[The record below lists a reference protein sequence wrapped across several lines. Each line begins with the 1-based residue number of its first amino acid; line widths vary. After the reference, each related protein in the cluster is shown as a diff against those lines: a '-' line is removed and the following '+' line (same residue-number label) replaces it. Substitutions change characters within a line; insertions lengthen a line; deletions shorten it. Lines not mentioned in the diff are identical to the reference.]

1 MKHHTGDRVGDRV
14 TAILVFTGL
23 LLEESY
29 GSLYPRQEEI
39 LKRVLQAATELREI
53 LLESPPRLV
62 QD

>member
-1 MKHHTGDRVGDRV
+1 MKHHTGDGVSARV
-14 TAILVFTGL
+14 TAILVYTGL

-39 LKRVLQAATELREI
+39 LKQVLQAATELKEI
-53 LLESPPRLV
+53 ILENPSRFV